1 MEFGPPRGMRDFY
14 PEEMSRRNVLFSIW
28 RQAANLHGFEEYD
41 APVVE
46 TEELLI
52 RKGGEDIVRQIYR
65 FEDKSGRKLALRPEM
80 TPSLARMILARQSAL
95 SYPVRWFSIPQCFR
109 YERMTR
115 GRKREHFQWNLD
127 IIGEESVYA
136 EAEVLSTAVT
146 ALTLAGLRAGD
157 FHVHVGSR
165 ALLGDLF
172 EASGIPTVHFEA
184 VCLALDKR
192 DKLPPEETAGLLE
205 TEGLSKDQVDKVF
218 ELLDIDDL
226 DGAAA
231 FLGKP
236 TAALDNLRELFSVMN
251 DYGKGAFMKF
261 DISIV
266 RGLTYYTDIVF
277 EAFDSGRKLRAIFG
291 GGRYN
296 NLVSDL
302 GGSPVPSVGLGFGDV
317 VVLELLDSLDR
328 SLPEMPGPDVHI
340 GFLSAEER
348 SMALRGAG
356 VLRNAGLAVNLGLKP
371 QKAKK
376 VFSRAS
382 KDKARF
388 AIFLGPRERE
398 EGVFAVK
405 NLVEGVQ
412 VEVKLDDL
420 AAACT
425 VSGDPGSR
433 G

>member
-14 PEEMSRRNVLFSIW
+14 PDEMARRNTLFGIW
-28 RQAANLHGFEEYD
+28 RRAAGLHGFEEYD

-46 TEELLI
+46 TEELLV
-52 RKGGEDIVRQIYR
+52 RKGGEEIVRQIYR

-80 TPSLARMILARQSAL
+80 TPSLARMILARQNAL
-95 SYPVRWFSIPQCFR
+95 SYPVKWFSIPQCFR

-127 IIGEESVYA
+127 IIGEENACA

-146 ALTLAGLRAGD
+146 ALTLAGLKAGE

-172 EASGIPTVHFEA
+172 EASGIPTGHFEA

-192 DKLPPEETAGLLE
+192 DKLPPDETAGLLE
-205 TEGLSKDQVDKVF
+205 TEGLSKDQIGKVF
-218 ELLDIDDL
+218 GLLEIDDL
-226 DGAAA
+226 DGAATY
-231 FLGKP
+231 LGKP
-236 TAALDNLRELFSVMN
+236 TRALENLRELFAVMN
-251 DYGKGAFMKF
+251 EYGKGAFMKF

-277 EAFDSGRKLRAIFG
+277 EAFDAGKKLRAIFG
-291 GGRYN
+291 GGRYD

-302 GGSPVPSVGLGFGDV
+302 GGSPVPCVGLGFGDV
-317 VVLELLDSLDR
+317 VVLELLDSLNR
-328 SLPEMPGPDVHI
+328 ALPEGAGPDVHI
-340 GFLSAEER
+340 GFLTEEER

-356 VLRNAGLAVNLGLKP
+356 TLRNAGLSVNLDLKA
-371 QKAKK
+371 QKAKR
-376 VFSRAS
+376 VFARAARER
-382 KDKARF
+382 ARF

-398 EGVFAVK
+398 EGIYAVK
-405 NLVEGVQ
+405 DLASGNQL
-412 VEVKLDDL
+412 EVKPSDL
-420 AAACT
+420 ASACAGT
-425 VSGDPGSR
+425 
-433 G
+433 